1 MIKKPMIAELEE
13 ELEKLEGRQ
22 KKLYETSVF
31 LIKMLTAGV
40 FFHIILTIYP
50 NTAGLQA
57 GLAEIT
63 QRLLSLIGVNLERQG
78 IRLIDSNV
86 TYIVTQDCLGW
97 KSMAAFSSLV
107 FSSTSKYRKHFKTL
121 LIGLLAIAS
130 LNIVRIVTTIYL
142 SHIKLISFDIIHSLF
157 WKWGL
162 TFFVVLL
169 WGVWLHQKSGK

>member
-1 MIKKPMIAELEE
+1 MIAELEE
-13 ELEKLEGRQ
+13 ELEKLKEQQ
-22 KKLYETSVF
+22 KELYETSVF

-50 NTAGLQA
+50 DTAGLQA

-63 QRLLSLIGVNLERQG
+63 QRILSLIGVNLERQG

-107 FSSTSKYRKHFKTL
+107 FSSTSRYRKHFKTII
-121 LIGLLAIAS
+121 IGLLAIVAV
-130 LNIVRIVTTIYL
+130 NIFRIVTTIYL
-142 SHIKLISFDIIHSLF
+142 SHVNIISFDIIHSLF

-162 TFFVVLL
+162 TFFVILL
-169 WGVWLHQKSGK
+169 WAVWIHQKSGK

>member
-1 MIKKPMIAELEE
+1 MIAELEE
-13 ELEKLEGRQ
+13 ELEKLKEQQ
-22 KKLYETSVF
+22 KELYETSVF

-40 FFHIILTIYP
+40 FFHVILTIYP
-50 NTAGLQA
+50 DTAGLQA

-63 QRLLSLIGVNLERQG
+63 QRILSLIGVNLERQG

-107 FSSTSKYRKHFKTL
+107 FSSTSRYRKHFKTII
-121 LIGLLAIAS
+121 IGLLAIVAV
-130 LNIVRIVTTIYL
+130 NIFRIVTTIYL
-142 SHIKLISFDIIHSLF
+142 SHVNIISFDIIHSLF

-162 TFFVVLL
+162 TFFVILL
-169 WGVWLHQKSGK
+169 WAVWIHQKSGK